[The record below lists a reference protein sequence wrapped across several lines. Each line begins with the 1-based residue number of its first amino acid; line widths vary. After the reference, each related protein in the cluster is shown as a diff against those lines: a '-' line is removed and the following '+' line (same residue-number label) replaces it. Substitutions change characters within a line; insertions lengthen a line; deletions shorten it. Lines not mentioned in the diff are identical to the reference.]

1 MQQSKV
7 VALKRAVGAFTHNT
21 SSVCITHIG
30 EYLITETVESA
41 SLTFQGV
48 DDIHSGDSRA
58 LGMFSIGNCITDDVL
73 KEDLKATTGLFV
85 SVNHSSGYLRSG

>member
-21 SSVCITHIG
+21 SSVGITHIR
-30 EYLITETVESA
+30 EYLTTKTVESA
-41 SLTFQGV
+41 SLTFQGI
-48 DDIHSGDSRA
+48 DHIHSGDRLA

-73 KEDLKATTGLFV
+73 KEDLKDTTGLFV
-85 SVNHSSGYLRSG
+85 SVNHSSGFLCSG